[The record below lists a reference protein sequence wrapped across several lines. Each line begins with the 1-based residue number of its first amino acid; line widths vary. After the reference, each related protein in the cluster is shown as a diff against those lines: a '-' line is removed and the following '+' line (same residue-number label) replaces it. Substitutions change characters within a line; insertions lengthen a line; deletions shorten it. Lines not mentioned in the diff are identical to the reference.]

1 MAYLPN
7 IPQATDQ
14 LSVSQGNILNNFTI
28 LGAIAGNANPSS
40 AAINS
45 TAGFNWILLP
55 SQGTAPG
62 NTPPTGSAFPASTV
76 AMYSAI
82 NPVTAQNELYI
93 NKTNQATVVQISA
106 TASILSLV
114 SAPIVF
120 SSGWTYLPSG
130 ILLKWGGNIT
140 ANGSLTVTFPASANI
155 PAFTTCLTVLVT
167 LEDGITGDA
176 DRSIRLQ
183 NVTPTD
189 FSVYGSF
196 RTTTGAASSVFTYL
210 AIGY

>member
-7 IPQATDQ
+7 IPQSTDQ
-14 LSVSQGNILNNFTI
+14 LSISQGNILNNFTI

-40 AAINS
+40 DSINS

-55 SQGTAPG
+55 SQGAI
-62 NTPPTGSAFPASTV
+62 PPSGAAFPAGNIGL
-76 AMYSAI
+76 YSATSTI
-82 NPVTAQNELYI
+82 TTKNELYI
-93 NKTNQATVVQISA
+93 NKTNQATVVQIPS

-114 SAPIVF
+114 SAPTVF

-140 ANGSLTVTFPASANI
+140 ANGLLTVTFPASANI

-167 LEDGITGDA
+167 LEDGTAGDA
-176 DRSIRLQ
+176 NRSIRLQ
-183 NVTPTD
+183 NVTPID